1 MAEAKNANNLL
12 LVNVPDDIK
21 EIIEQYKK
29 RKRVEC
35 GCRIGN
41 SQAIF
46 NMLRKLRIL
55 QSEKSR

>member
-1 MAEAKNANNLL
+1 MTENKNANNLL
-12 LVNVPDDIK
+12 LVNVPEDVK

-29 RKRVEC
+29 RKRLEC

-46 NMLRKLRIL
+46 NMLRKLKLL
-55 QSEKSR
+55 QASKQ

>member
-1 MAEAKNANNLL
+1 MEETKNAKNLL
-12 LVNVPDDIK
+12 LVNVPEDVK

-29 RKRVEC
+29 RKRLEC

-55 QSEKSR
+55 QKTQSA